1 MILQD
6 IIWLALAFLII
17 IIILGPLKI
26 EKGKF
31 FEVRFTIAMDKK
43 INGKEG
49 LHFSRSIHIKYD
61 AFPRDITSKMIQ
73 AALNFKSEY
82 KLGSTFVVYF
92 ESHSSWCK
100 SFLWTLIVRDIAT
113 DFFPP

>member
-31 FEVRFTIAMDKK
+31 FEVRFTIAMDK
-43 INGKEG
+43 NQRQGRVAFLE
-49 LHFSRSIHIKYD
+49 KY
-61 AFPRDITSKMIQ
+61 
-73 AALNFKSEY
+73 
-82 KLGSTFVVYF
+82 
-92 ESHSSWCK
+92 SH
-100 SFLWTLIVRDIAT
+100 
-113 DFFPP
+113 